1 MARIARCADV
11 VLPEL
16 ELPLELEP
24 DPLMFGQLGFVLDPP
39 EGGVCVVPPPDG
51 VRCCRRWLVWWL
63 LGRCCQRSE
72 WRIERRRPGR

>member
-24 DPLMFGQLGFVLDPP
+24 DPPMFGQLGFVLDPP

-51 VRCCRRWLVWWL
+51 VTVLPPVAGVVVAGAVL
-63 LGRCCQRSE
+63 SAFGVAD
-72 WRIERRRPGR
+72 